1 MKNKAAQGLMDNC
14 RLMLENKEYN
24 LSNYPKL
31 QVFSD
36 ISRFPNRLECVR
48 LVIRAVT
55 KTLK

>member
-1 MKNKAAQGLMDNC
+1 MKNNAARGLMDNC
-14 RLMLENKEYN
+14 WLMLENKEYDLN
-24 LSNYPKL
+24 NYPKL

-36 ISRFPNRLECVR
+36 ISQFPNRLECVR